1 MNFGVDLFWPV
12 SAAAVL
18 ALCAVGLHLIAYL
31 RTSRPVPGGVRGLLV
46 LIRLTAVALLVF
58 ALWRPAAESEETL
71 QRKGRLVLLI
81 DSSRS
86 MSIGDET
93 LGPSNAPVSRLAR
106 AAAVF
111 SENSR
116 LWLQVA
122 GAYDVAPHSFARHLD
137 PLPVAAGDL
146 SAEPLTGVEAAGE
159 VTALG
164 EALLKGA
171 SGLPPPRAV
180 LVISDGLS
188 NSGVDPLTAVS
199 SIGAPVYCISVGGAE
214 PSESTRDIAA
224 TGIFA
229 PAQGFK
235 DSEMTVLG
243 EFNLTGLAGRDVK
256 VTFYADGREVDSR
269 EIRADKGEE
278 IAEARF
284 TYKPE
289 RTGPVRLE
297 VRAEPLA
304 DEIVPVN
311 NAAATFTDV
320 KEGGIKIL
328 HVEGDFRWEAKFIRL
343 ALEDMRDAEVRFLIP
358 RVGEPDE
365 LSAALGEDWDV
376 LVLGS
381 APAALFPAQSLSR
394 VVEAVSDDR
403 KGLVF
408 LGGPRAFALGAWDK
422 TAVAALCPFEF
433 STEEIFDP
441 CLWVAEPQRT
451 GVHSEILRISG
462 EDDFSVWRDLSPL
475 LALNTVGTP
484 RPGAS
489 VLLIGKPKKRDE
501 ATGALSVC
509 PLRTDR
515 PLLALQEYGKGRTAA
530 FAGEGTWQWVTGA
543 GIEDE
548 AGRDR
553 AAAAHKKFWRNL
565 VNWAAN
571 RRPGGGITLDIE
583 TGTHRVRLGD
593 SFEMRARVL
602 DEKGEPAGGFEV
614 SAEIEYANKREK
626 RTLVRDGDAYRLD
639 WDPPSAGEYS
649 VSVTARRQGKELAR
663 AETAFITVAVDV
675 EYVTLVSR
683 PSVLAA
689 LSLGTGGRYAAADD
703 APYVLGDIMANATST
718 RYTTL
723 KRRELWSS
731 PWYLAT
737 VLLLLTIEWVLRKL
751 AGLV

>member
-1 MNFGVDLFWPV
+1 MNFGVDLFWPA
-12 SAAAVL
+12 SAAVFL
-18 ALCAVGLHLIAYL
+18 VLCAVGLHLVAYL

-46 LIRLTAVALLVF
+46 LIRLLAVALLVF
-58 ALWRPAAESEETL
+58 ALWRPAAESQETL

-93 LGPSNAPVSRLAR
+93 AGPSNAPVSRLAR

-116 LWLQVA
+116 LWLRVA
-122 GAYDVAPHSFARHLD
+122 GAYDVAAYSFARQID

-146 SAEPLTGVEAAGE
+146 SAEPLFGVEAAGE

-164 EALLKGA
+164 EALMKGA
-171 SGLPPPRAV
+171 SGVPPPQAV
-180 LVISDGLS
+180 LVVSDGLS

-199 SIGAPVYCISVGGAE
+199 GVGAPVYCISVGGAE

-229 PAQGFK
+229 PSQGFK
-235 DSEMTVLG
+235 NSEMTVLG

-256 VTFYADGREVDSR
+256 VTFSADGRALDSK
-269 EIRADKGEE
+269 EISAARGEE

-284 TYKPE
+284 TYQPE

-297 VRAEPLA
+297 VRAEPLT
-304 DEIVPVN
+304 DEIVAVN
-311 NAAATFTDV
+311 NAAATYTDV

-328 HVEGDFRWEAKFIRL
+328 HIEGDFRWEAKFIRL
-343 ALEDMRDAEVRFLIP
+343 ALEGMRDAEVRFVIP
-358 RVGEPDE
+358 RARAREE
-365 LSAALGEDWDV
+365 LSSALGEDWDV

-394 VVEAVSDDR
+394 IVEAVSDEG

-408 LGGPRAFALGAWDK
+408 LGGPRAFALGGWGK
-422 TAVAALCPFEF
+422 TPVAALCPFEF
-433 STEEIFDP
+433 SADEIFDP
-441 CLWVAEPQRT
+441 CLWVAEPQKT

-462 EDDFSVWRDLSPL
+462 EDDFSVWGDLSPL
-475 LALNTVGTP
+475 LALNTVGKP

-489 VLLIGKPKKRDE
+489 VLLIGKPKKRDK

-509 PLRTDR
+509 PLRDDR
-515 PLLALQEYGKGRTAA
+515 PLFALQEYGKGRTAA

-548 AGRDR
+548 AARDG
-553 AAAAHKKFWRNL
+553 AAAAHKRFWRNV
-565 VNWAAN
+565 VNWAAD
-571 RRPGGGITLDIE
+571 RQPRGEITLDIE
-583 TGTHRVRLGD
+583 TGTHRVKLGD
-593 SFEMRARVL
+593 GFQMRARVL
-602 DEKGEPAGGFEV
+602 DERGEPVGGFEV
-614 SAEIEYANKREK
+614 TAGIDFAGTKEK
-626 RTLVRDGDAYRLD
+626 RALVVDGNGYRLD
-639 WDPPSAGEYS
+639 WDPPAAGQYR
-649 VSVTARRQGKELAR
+649 VNVKARRQGKELASG
-663 AETAFITVAVDV
+663 ETAFITTAVDV

-689 LSLGTGGRYAAADD
+689 LALAAGGRYAAADD
-703 APYVLGDIMANATST
+703 APYVLDDIMANATST

-723 KRRELWSS
+723 RRRELWSS
-731 PWYLAT
+731 PWYLAA
-737 VLLLLTIEWVLRKL
+737 VLGLLTVEWVLRKL
-751 AGLV
+751 VGLV